1 MKIKN
6 FKLFE
11 SEKKSYR
18 RSELTEEMFDQW
30 ILDVRKEFGG
40 NIKTSMNLIAM
51 GIRNMDDPNSTNKDK
66 WRKSLWQFFENH
78 LAHQNRLLC
87 DNCGGPMGVYYT
99 VHCFKCEKPEVE
111 DSELNYFLCVRWLE
125 KNEEDFN
132 GDELWDYLLKNE
144 VIKGN
149 DTYCKLPSESNDKNM
164 KIFMNHFDTKKIKYF
179 VSW

>member
-1 MKIKN
+1 M
-6 FKLFE
+6 
-11 SEKKSYR
+11 
-18 RSELTEEMFDQW
+18 
-30 ILDVRKEFGG
+30 VR
-40 NIKTSMNLIAM
+40 
-51 GIRNMDDPNSTNKDK
+51 
-66 WRKSLWQFFENH
+66 
-78 LAHQNRLLC
+78 
-87 DNCGGPMGVYYT
+87 
-99 VHCFKCEKPEVE
+99 
-111 DSELNYFLCVRWLE
+111 